1 MPSKKLKLALVREP
15 QATGRVKEIFEDLKR
30 TLGVPLVP
38 LLYKAYAAY
47 PKFLNLHWSAFKP
60 LLQTEEFFELCDRLR
75 ADAYTRVQSYFKVP
89 DLRRQMDSEEL
100 SLGARYELNQDI
112 DLLYFLDAPVL
123 LIAVIQMQ
131 AFDGPVGQ
139 TRPIHSAG
147 RILMRPRPVVVEETA
162 APPATCKIY
171 QELKQSFGLPALNL
185 DYRVLARWPDFL
197 RDYWNLLKPMVSS
210 PIYQES
216 TQRVRETALGMAGQ
230 IPLPIELTL
239 AQLDD
244 AGVGHSDLRSIV
256 QITESLI
263 NIFSALMLNITIAKI
278 GLEGGNASAT
288 IATATSGDRGE
299 VQTKGDSRTDR
310 AA

>member
-1 MPSKKLKLALVREP
+1 
-15 QATGRVKEIFEDLKR
+15 
-30 TLGVPLVP
+30 
-38 LLYKAYAAY
+38 
-47 PKFLNLHWSAFKP
+47 
-60 LLQTEEFFELCDRLR
+60 
-75 ADAYTRVQSYFKVP
+75 
-89 DLRRQMDSEEL
+89 
-100 SLGARYELNQDI
+100 
-112 DLLYFLDAPVL
+112 
-123 LIAVIQMQ
+123 
-131 AFDGPVGQ
+131 
-139 TRPIHSAG
+139 
-147 RILMRPRPVVVEETA
+147 MRPRPVVVEETA